1 VTFNIRN
8 QTGGVIN
15 NVAGNQHISGGQ
27 AGTVVTL
34 ESARDA
40 ARALQDAVAGAGLP
54 PETAAAARTA
64 ATGITAE
71 LRKDPP
77 DRQTVADR
85 LHRLAGVLTATG
97 SLGTAVTSVLDPMKT
112 LVTWL
117 GHLGAPI
124 ARILPLLL

>member
-1 VTFNIRN
+1 VTFNIGS

-27 AGTVVTL
+27 TGTVVTL

-40 ARALQDAVAGAGLP
+40 ARALQDAVAAAALP
-54 PETAAAARTA
+54 AETAAAARTEA
-64 ATGITAE
+64 AEIDAE
-71 LRKDPP
+71 LRKATP

-85 LHRLAGVLTATG
+85 LRRLTSVLTATG
-97 SLGTAVTSVLDPMKT
+97 SLATAATSVVGPIQT

-117 GHLGAPI
+117 GHLGGPI
-124 ARILPLLL
+124 APILPLLL